1 MLDEAYAYSI
11 ACCLLRM
18 LVFFS
23 KVCYLENCR
32 IPKKQLYQSN
42 AAQGLGKVGERMQL
56 LKKAPVNMQY
66 EFVF

>member
-1 MLDEAYAYSI
+1 MKRTLTALLV
-11 ACCLLRM
+11 ACCECCF
-18 LVFFS
+18 FFS